1 MQSANVAKLIEE
13 RLHARNSAKKARG
26 EVFTPLEL
34 VQEMLLGVRRGLLER
49 DGRVEIWGIDA
60 SGNYF
65 DDDERD
71 RMGGIPLTV
80 WRDPGSKWLDPAGGI
95 GNFLVVAYGYL
106 DYQLGAH
113 GPARLRD
120 AGVRG
125 RHIVEHMLYMFEID
139 GENVATARSIF
150 EGVAADGA
158 PNIFKKD
165 TLGLDV
171 AAIRKLCGV
180 AKFDVIMGNPPF
192 NSGGVKSSGTGAGY
206 ETLWP
211 HFLLRDGGG
220 ERSGT
225 GSERSGTGGQRTF
238 PGALSL
244 LVDGGALCMIHPSS
258 WMHLGNGEW
267 LNKELL
273 GREVGIMRAYT
284 NLQSNRLFNY
294 GGAVPCAYYT
304 VFNRS
309 MGTGSRR
316 KFPYI
321 DVEERLEMIPN
332 KGGTVIFQRYNSLMQ
347 AVRAVPTVGETGWLT
362 GKGKLSVASAGKTD
376 VGKYEYIC
384 QHLAVG
390 VNVCKSSVEP
400 AHFGIPKILFKG
412 TSKLYHFDDWE
423 GRYGLYG
430 HWGYTL
436 VDPEGSLEGL
446 RRMSAFLDTRFA
458 RAIMMATKE
467 DQDFIEPRWLPDV
480 RRLPTSVKMTDAGL
494 CAHFGIPK
502 ESLATVE
509 KYSNSK
515 KIANRSVKCGRE
527 TCSGRFSGGNSS
539 SGGKRKTQRI
549 RRLI

>member
-34 VQEMLLGVRRGLLER
+34 VQEMLLGVRRRALER
-49 DGRVEIWGIDA
+49 DGRIEIWGVDA

-71 RMGGIPLTV
+71 RIGGVPLAM
-80 WRDPGSKWLDPAGGI
+80 WRDPKGKWLDPAGGI
-95 GNFLVVAYGYL
+95 GNFLVVAYGML

-113 GPARLRD
+113 GPVRLR
-120 AGVRG
+120 ANAEARG

-139 GENVATARSIF
+139 GENVATARTIF
-150 EGVAADGA
+150 EGVAGGA

-165 TLGLDV
+165 TLGLDM

-180 AKFDVIMGNPPF
+180 GRFDVIMGNPPF

-211 HFLLRDGGG
+211 HFLLRGAGGG

-225 GSERSGTGGQRTF
+225 GSRRRTF

-244 LVDGGALCMIHPSS
+244 LADDGALCMIHPSS
-258 WMHLGNGEW
+258 WMHLGVGEW

-273 GREVGIMRAYT
+273 GREVGVVRAYT

-294 GGAVPCAYYT
+294 AGAVPCAYYT
-304 VFNRS
+304 VFGRA
-309 MGTGSRR
+309 GSARR
-316 KFPYI
+316 QFPYI
-321 DVEERLEMIPN
+321 DVEGRLEMLPN
-332 KGGTVIFQRYNSLMQ
+332 RAGTVIFQRYNSLMR
-347 AVRAVPTVGETGWLT
+347 AVAAVPTVGETGWLT
-362 GKGKLSVASAGKTD
+362 GSGKLSVAAAAAAAGKGGA
-376 VGKYEYIC
+376 GKYEYIC
-384 QHLAVG
+384 QHLATG
-390 VNVCKSSVEP
+390 VNVCKSGAEP
-400 AHFGIPKILFKG
+400 VHFGTPKILFKG

-423 GRYGLYG
+423 GRHGLYG
-430 HWGYTL
+430 NWGYTL
-436 VDPEGSLEGL
+436 VDPEGTLADL

-480 RRLPTSVKMTDAGL
+480 RRLPASVRMTDAGL
-494 CAHFGIPK
+494 CAHFGVDK
-502 ESLATVE
+502 GALATVE
-509 KYSNSK
+509 KYDNIQ
-515 KIANRSVKCGRE
+515 KIAKRSTKCGRD
-527 TCSGRFSGGNSS
+527 TCSGRFSGGSS
-539 SGGKRKTQRI
+539 KRKTQRI